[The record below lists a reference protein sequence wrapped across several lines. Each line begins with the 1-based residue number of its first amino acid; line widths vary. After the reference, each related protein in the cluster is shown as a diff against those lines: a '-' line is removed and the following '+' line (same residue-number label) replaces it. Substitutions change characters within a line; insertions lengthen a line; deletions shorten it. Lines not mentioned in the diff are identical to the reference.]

1 VSCRLDGNHFRGNLT
16 VGLKGEERWQMAK
29 NEFECVHVKRF
40 IEPDI
45 VQFTEAI
52 DATHGIYEHRC
63 GRTGLSLSLPSFST

>member
-1 VSCRLDGNHFRGNLT
+1 
-16 VGLKGEERWQMAK
+16 MAK

-52 DATHGIYEHRC
+52 DATLGIYKHRW
-63 GRTGLSLSLPSFST
+63 GGIGVSLPKPSP